1 METSKLDD
9 MKLYAWPFIEFREG
23 DKQRKV
29 AHGVHRAA
37 NLRGRFD
44 KLDQTL
50 DKPTLCNPSILDW
63 GQEFKITLRFS
74 GHIINVRVFHFQAS
88 GQRKK

>member
-9 MKLYAWPFIEFREG
+9 MKLYAWPFLEFSEG

-29 AHGVHRAA
+29 AHGAHRAT

-44 KLDQTL
+44 
-50 DKPTLCNPSILDW
+50 
-63 GQEFKITLRFS
+63 
-74 GHIINVRVFHFQAS
+74 
-88 GQRKK
+88 